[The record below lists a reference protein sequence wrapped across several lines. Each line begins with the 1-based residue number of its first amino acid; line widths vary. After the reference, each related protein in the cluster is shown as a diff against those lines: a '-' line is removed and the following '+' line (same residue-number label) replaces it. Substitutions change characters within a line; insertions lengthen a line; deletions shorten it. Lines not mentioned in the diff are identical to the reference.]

1 MKHLDKTLLILSL
14 SFLNHFNELNAWPSS
29 SSPNHTFQ
37 NPVEFLNH
45 QTEPKQ
51 DFQKSIVIQLQASK
65 NEKDDQ
71 LIYTVG
77 NGQAYSDPMSAQ
89 RIGSNGP
96 LLLQDHYLIENLAHF
111 ARERI
116 SERVVHAKG
125 AGAHG
130 TFTVT
135 TDFAK
140 KHTMMDVF
148 SEVGKKTPISIRFST
163 VGGEQG
169 SGDQARDPRGFAI
182 KFRTQKGIWDLV
194 MNNTPVFFLR
204 DPAKF
209 PNFIHT
215 QKRNPR
221 THLKDPNMVWDY
233 FVQNPEALHQFM
245 RLFSDSGTP
254 KGFVHMHGF
263 TGHSYRWVQK
273 DGSWVYVKLFA
284 ETNQGIQNFSASE
297 SMKKIGE
304 NPDYATED
312 LFNRIE
318 SNQFP
323 SWTLYAQILTP
334 HQAENFKYNVLDLT
348 KDWPFDL
355 VKKHEIG
362 RFELNQNP
370 QNFFAEIEQLAFSP
384 SNLVDGWE
392 PSTDP
397 VLQARLFSYPDAQR
411 HRLGV
416 NFQQIPVNCP
426 INPIV
431 NFQRDG
437 LSVLLG
443 NQGSRMNYFSSF
455 ESKIKIEPNVYDESN
470 HTIWT
475 AKAIRSLS
483 EFTEIDFDQ
492 PRSYWNSLSSIEK
505 KSLIM

>member
-1 MKHLDKTLLILSL
+1 MKHCDKSLLVLSL
-14 SFLNHFNELNAWPSS
+14 IFFKHFTQSNAWPSLS
-29 SSPNHTFQ
+29 SLHNYNNSNNQPAIGLIKN
-37 NPVEFLNH
+37 
-45 QTEPKQ
+45 QTDLLQQ
-51 DFQKSIVIQLQASK
+51 DFQKSIEIQLQASK
-65 NEKDDQ
+65 NSKHDE
-71 LIYTVG
+71 LFYTLG
-77 NGQAYSDPMSAQ
+77 NGQAYSDPVSVQ

-96 LLLQDHYLIENLAHF
+96 LLLQDHHLIENLAHF

-130 TFTVT
+130 VFTVT
-135 TDFAK
+135 LRQITNLPLI
-140 KHTMMDVF
+140 
-148 SEVGKKTPISIRFST
+148 GKKTPISIRFST

-221 THLKDPNMVWDY
+221 THLKDPNIVWDY
-233 FVQNPEALHQFM
+233 FVHNPEALHQFM
-245 RLFSDSGTP
+245 RLFSDAGTP
-254 KGFVHMHGF
+254 QGFVHMHGF

-284 ETNQGIQNFSASE
+284 ETNQGIHNFTASE
-297 SMKKIGE
+297 SMKILGE

-318 SNQFP
+318 SKKFP
-323 SWTLYAQILTP
+323 SWTMYAQILTP
-334 HQAENFKYNVLDLT
+334 DQAEKFKYNILDLT

-355 VKKHEIG
+355 VEKHEIG
-362 RFELNQNP
+362 KFELNQNP
-370 QNFFAEIEQLAFSP
+370 QNFFAEIEQIAFSP

-426 INPIV
+426 LNPVV
-431 NFQRDG
+431 NLQRDG

-443 NQGSRMNYFSSF
+443 NQGSRMNYISSY
-455 ESKIKIEPNVYDESN
+455 ESKMNLQPKAYDESN

-475 AKAIRSLS
+475 GGAIRSLS
-483 EFTEIDFDQ
+483 EITEIDFDQ
-492 PRSYWNSLSSIEK
+492 PRSYWNSLTSNDK
-505 KSLIM
+505 KSLTT